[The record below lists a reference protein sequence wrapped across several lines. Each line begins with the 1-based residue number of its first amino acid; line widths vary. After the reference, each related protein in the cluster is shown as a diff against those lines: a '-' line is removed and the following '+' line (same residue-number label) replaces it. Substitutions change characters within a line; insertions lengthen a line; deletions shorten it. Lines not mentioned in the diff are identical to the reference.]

1 MGKGCFKFA
10 FFSAKNRWA
19 GKALPCGGVE
29 MRRKGL
35 TLIELLIVS
44 GPKNNYGCNGPPDG
58 NYSCLTRSLQC
69 L

>member
-1 MGKGCFKFA
+1 
-10 FFSAKNRWA
+10 
-19 GKALPCGGVE
+19 